1 MKKENCYF
9 SQLVI
14 PSTFSNAFTYEKQL
28 LFLLDLI
35 KKQQEEII
43 DLNNRLKNLEEN
55 AWQNNIKVVI

>member
-28 LFLLDLI
+28 LCLLDLI

-55 AWQNNIKVVI
+55 A

>member
-1 MKKENCYF
+1 MKKENCCF

-28 LFLLDLI
+28 LYLLDLI

-43 DLNNRLKNLEEN
+43 DLNNRLKRLEEN
-55 AWQNNIKVVI
+55 A

>member
-28 LFLLDLI
+28 LVLLDLI

-43 DLNNRLKNLEEN
+43 DLNNRLKRLEEK
-55 AWQNNIKVVI
+55 AWQNIIKVVI

>member
-1 MKKENCYF
+1 MNKENCYF

-14 PSTFSNAFTYEKQL
+14 PSSFSNAFTYEKQL

-35 KKQQEEII
+35 TKQQEELI

-55 AWQNNIKVVI
+55 A